1 MTKKEALIVLETMAT
16 NLTGALAGQKN
27 PAVED
32 FFKRRIE
39 AINIAETAIE
49 AAPDITEHMNA
60 FEQAYKNGYEA
71 GLKAAKA
78 TGEWTE
84 EHDDGADIFF
94 QRRFVCSAC
103 GEYSLYG
110 KSKFCPECGAKM
122 EVEE

>member
-1 MTKKEALIVLETMAT
+1 MTNNEALAILETMAT
-16 NLTGALAGQKN
+16 NLTGALADPLN
-27 PAVED
+27 ASVED
-32 FFKRRIE
+32 AIKRQIE
-39 AINIAETAIE
+39 AIDIAEIAI
-49 AAPDITEHMNA
+49 APDTAEHMNA

-78 TGEWTE
+78 TGSWEE

-94 QRRFVCSAC
+94 QHRFVCSAC